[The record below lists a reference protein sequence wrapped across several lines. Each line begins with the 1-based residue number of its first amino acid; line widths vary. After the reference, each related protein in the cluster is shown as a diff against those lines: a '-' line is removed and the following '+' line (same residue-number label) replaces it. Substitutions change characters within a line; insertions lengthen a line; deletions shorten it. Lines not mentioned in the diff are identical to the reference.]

1 MEGTPRRWRWRG
13 EARRRCT
20 QDRDRTGTEVIA
32 RHLQGVV
39 EGGAGWVQSEVL
51 EGLDPGLAPA
61 LLPAPLHHQHVV
73 RERLPEH
80 QGIAGAGLLSWL
92 LRYLQQQVCSL
103 RKDGTFRCPGI
114 WSQVSKLSL
123 PQWSLGNVVSCW
135 ATPLLPTC
143 TSGLQTFG
151 DAQIQ
156 LPVPS
161 SLRPRGPGPCPL
173 L

>member
-1 MEGTPRRWRWRG
+1 MECRSPGKLVMKEQKEARGRHAQEVALARRG

-61 LLPAPLHHQHVV
+61 LLPAPFHHQHVV

-92 LRYLQQQVCSL
+92 LRYLQQQVRSL

-114 WSQVSKLSL
+114 WSQVSKLK
-123 PQWSLGNVVSCW
+123 N
-135 ATPLLPTC
+135 
-143 TSGLQTFG
+143 
-151 DAQIQ
+151 
-156 LPVPS
+156 
-161 SLRPRGPGPCPL
+161 
-173 L
+173 